1 MTKHLIF
8 AVDIGGT
15 TCKLGIFDKNLT
27 RLKKWAIKTDTSD
40 PTGRQLL
47 KKIYD
52 AFIEQCD
59 MLNYKLDDV
68 IGMGIGVPGPVNFDA
83 GIVNGAV
90 NLNWP
95 GKVNVVQLMSEF
107 VDFPV
112 VVDNDANIAALG
124 EKHLGAGKDAD
135 DVVAITLGTGVG
147 GGIISNGKIVHGHN
161 GSGAELGHIRVD
173 HEQRFDCN
181 CGKAG
186 CIETVASATGV
197 VNLVNYYHPKL
208 SIQSQL
214 RPLIKS
220 GDVTAKDVF
229 DAAKLGDSFSLF
241 IVEKIAQYI
250 AYLASILSVTVN
262 PKYIILG
269 GGMADAGH
277 ILLENV
283 KTAYYQLAFTP
294 SQEGTEIVSASLG
307 NEAGIVGAAGLIK
320 TYIIE
325 QER

>member
-68 IGMGIGVPGPVNFDA
+68 IGMGIGVPGPVNFEA

>member
-1 MTKHLIF
+1 MTKNLIF
-8 AVDIGGT
+8 AADIGGT
-15 TCKLGIFDKNLT
+15 TCKLGIFDQNLK
-27 RLKKWAIKTDTSD
+27 RLKNWAIKTDTSD

-47 KKIYD
+47 KGVYN
-52 AFIEQCD
+52 AFIAECD
-59 MLNYKLDDV
+59 MLNYKLEDV
-68 IGMGIGVPGPVNFDA
+68 IGMGIGVPGPVDFEA
-83 GIVNGAV
+83 GVVNGAV
-90 NLNWP
+90 NLNWQS
-95 GKVNVVQLMSEF
+95 KVNVKALMEEM
-107 VDFPV
+107 VEFPV
-112 VVDNDANIAALG
+112 IVDNDANIAALG
-124 EKHLGAGKDAD
+124 EKHLGAGQDAN

-173 HEQRFDCN
+173 HEQHFDCN

-197 VNLVNYYHPKL
+197 VNLVYHYHPKL
-208 SIQSQL
+208 TIQSQL
-214 RPLIKS
+214 RPMISSKEI
-220 GDVTAKDVF
+220 TAKDVF
-229 DAAKLGDSFSLF
+229 DAAKSGDIFSLF

-250 AYLASILSVTVN
+250 GYLASILSVTTN

-283 KTAYYQLAFTP
+283 KTAYSQFAFTP
-294 SQEGTEIVSASLG
+294 SQENTEIVLALLG

-325 QER
+325 QE

>member
-1 MTKHLIF
+1 MSQKLIF

-15 TCKLGIFDKNLT
+15 TCKLGIFDQHLT
-27 RLKKWAIKTDTSD
+27 RLQKWAIKTDTSD
-40 PTGRQLL
+40 PTGRKLL
-47 KKIYD
+47 KNVYD
-52 AFIEQCD
+52 AFVEQCH
-59 MLNYKLDDV
+59 MLNYHLDDV
-68 IGMGIGVPGPVNFDA
+68 IGMGIGVPGPVNFEK

-95 GKVNVVQLMSEF
+95 SKVNVAQLMQEF

-112 VVDNDANIAALG
+112 IVDNDANIAALG
-124 EKHLGAGKDAD
+124 EKHLGAGQDAD

-173 HEQRFDCN
+173 LDQRFDCN

-197 VNLVNYYHPKL
+197 VNLVKHYHPKL
-208 SIQSQL
+208 TIQSQL
-214 RPLIKS
+214 LPLIKQ
-220 GDVTAKDVF
+220 GDITAKDVF
-229 DAAKLGDSFSLF
+229 DAAKVGDAFSLF
-241 IVEKIAQYI
+241 IVERIAQYI

-277 ILLENV
+277 ILIENV
-283 KTAYYQLAFTP
+283 KTAYHQLAFTP
-294 SQEGTEIVSASLG
+294 SQENTEIVLASLG

-320 TYIIE
+320 TYVLE
-325 QER
+325 EE